1 MAIYIQ
7 SYIVGRLIGREYA
20 LFSSLTDFGGVKKNK
35 RTFHKFFVTLVFKGK
50 HYNVKRRV
58 DKLDHTKI

>member
-35 RTFHKFFVTLVFKGK
+35 RTFHKFFVTLLCSKVSITI
-50 HYNVKRRV
+50 YE
-58 DKLDHTKI
+58 T